1 MCLNFIVF
9 KTFKS
14 NFKIRWRIISSLN
27 ELTKRVLIMAENS
40 FKNVSTQPKVFF
52 LLPVKTL
59 FLLGGVFSAF
69 FILIAGLVLFGY
81 TNSMDNAI
89 FSLMRSNSSNPILDQ
104 TLQRIVFLGSS
115 QFVLPLS
122 LLVGVFLS
130 LYRKNL
136 ALGVWFVLSVILFEA
151 LLESLKH
158 LLVHSIQR
166 FSHSANFP
174 NATALS
180 LTLFY
185 GLLVL
190 LIPHLITHQIFQNI
204 LSYSLLGLILLIGL
218 VLIVLGVS
226 FSSVL
231 GGVCLGALGACF
243 SIGIYLSVFQKI

>member
-1 MCLNFIVF
+1 
-9 KTFKS
+9 
-14 NFKIRWRIISSLN
+14 
-27 ELTKRVLIMAENS
+27 MAENS
-40 FKNVSTQPKVFF
+40 FKNVTIQSKPFF
-52 LLPVKTL
+52 LSQVKTL

-69 FILIAGLVLFGY
+69 FILMVGLVFFDYAHL
-81 TNSMDNAI
+81 MDNAI
-89 FSLMRSNSSNPILDQ
+89 FNFARSTSLNSSPIL
-104 TLQRIVFLGSS
+104 TLILQNAARLGSS

-130 LYRKNL
+130 LYRRNL
-136 ALGVWFVLSVILFEA
+136 VLGVWFVLSVVLFEA

-158 LLVHSIQR
+158 LLVHSIQWLSR
-166 FSHSANFP
+166 NANFP

-190 LIPHLITHQIFQNI
+190 LIPHLITHQMLKNI
-204 LSYSLLGLILLIGL
+204 LFYSLFGLILLIGL
-218 VLIVLGVS
+218 ALIVLGVS

-231 GGVCLGALGACF
+231 GGFCLGALGACF

>member
-1 MCLNFIVF
+1 
-9 KTFKS
+9 
-14 NFKIRWRIISSLN
+14 
-27 ELTKRVLIMAENS
+27 MAENS

-52 LLPVKTL
+52 LLPAKTL
-59 FLLGGVFSAF
+59 FLLGGIFSAF
-69 FILIAGLVLFGY
+69 FILMVGLVFFDYAHL
-81 TNSMDNAI
+81 MDNAI
-89 FSLMRSNSSNPILDQ
+89 FSLVRSNSSSPILDQ
-104 TLQRIVFLGSS
+104 TLQRLVFLGSS

-130 LYRKNL
+130 LYRRNL
-136 ALGVWFVLSVILFEA
+136 TLGVWFVLSVILFEA

-158 LLVHSIQR
+158 LFTHSIQWL
-166 FSHSANFP
+166 SHSANFP
-174 NATALS
+174 SAIALS

-204 LSYSLLGLILLIGL
+204 LSCSLLGLILLISL
-218 VLIVLGVS
+218 VLVVLGVS

-231 GGVCLGALGACF
+231 GGFCLGALGACF

>member
-1 MCLNFIVF
+1 
-9 KTFKS
+9 
-14 NFKIRWRIISSLN
+14 
-27 ELTKRVLIMAENS
+27 MAENS

-59 FLLGGVFSAF
+59 FLLGGIFSAF
-69 FILIAGLVLFGY
+69 FILIVGLVFFDY
-81 TNSMDNAI
+81 ANSMDNAI

-104 TLQRIVFLGSS
+104 TLQHIVFLGSS

-130 LYRKNL
+130 LYRRNL
-136 ALGVWFVLSVILFEA
+136 ALGVWFVLSVVIFEA

-158 LLVHSIQR
+158 LFTHSIQWL
-166 FSHSANFP
+166 SHSANFP
-174 NATALS
+174 SAIALS
-180 LTLFY
+180 LALFY

-190 LIPHLITHQIFQNI
+190 LLPHLITHQIFQNI

-218 VLIVLGVS
+218 ALIVLGVS

-231 GGVCLGALGACF
+231 GGLCLGALGACF

>member
-1 MCLNFIVF
+1 
-9 KTFKS
+9 
-14 NFKIRWRIISSLN
+14 
-27 ELTKRVLIMAENS
+27 MAENS

-69 FILIAGLVLFGY
+69 FILIAGLVFFDHAHL
-81 TNSMDNAI
+81 MDNAI
-89 FSLMRSNSSNPILDQ
+89 FNFARSTPFNSSPIL
-104 TLQRIVFLGSS
+104 TLILQNTARLGSS

-158 LLVHSIQR
+158 LLAPVQWL
-166 FSHSANFP
+166 SHSANFP

-190 LIPHLITHQIFQNI
+190 LIPHLITHQTLKNI
-204 LSYSLLGLILLIGL
+204 LSYSLLCLILLIAL

>member
-1 MCLNFIVF
+1 
-9 KTFKS
+9 
-14 NFKIRWRIISSLN
+14 
-27 ELTKRVLIMAENS
+27 MAENS
-40 FKNVSTQPKVFF
+40 FKNVSTQSKVFF

-59 FLLGGVFSAF
+59 FLLGGIFSTF
-69 FILIAGLVLFGY
+69 FIMIAGLVLFGY

-89 FSLMRSNSSNPILDQ
+89 FSLMRSNSSSPILDQ
-104 TLQRIVFLGSS
+104 TLRRVVFLGSS

-130 LYRKNL
+130 LYRRNL
-136 ALGVWFVLSVILFEA
+136 ALGVWFVLSVVIFEA

-158 LLVHSIQR
+158 LFTHSIQWL
-166 FSHSANFP
+166 SHSANFP
-174 NATALS
+174 SAIALS

-190 LIPHLITHQIFQNI
+190 LIPHLITHQTLKNI
-204 LSYSLLGLILLIGL
+204 LSCSLLGLIFLIGL
-218 VLIVLGVS
+218 ALIVLGVS

-231 GGVCLGALGACF
+231 GGFCLGALGACF

>member
-1 MCLNFIVF
+1 
-9 KTFKS
+9 
-14 NFKIRWRIISSLN
+14 
-27 ELTKRVLIMAENS
+27 MAENS
-40 FKNVSTQPKVFF
+40 FKNVSTQPKPFF

-69 FILIAGLVLFGY
+69 FIMIAGLVLFGY

-89 FSLMRSNSSNPILDQ
+89 FNLMRSNSSSPILDQ
-104 TLQRIVFLGSS
+104 TLRRVVFLGSS

-130 LYRKNL
+130 LYRRNL

-158 LLVHSIQR
+158 LLAHSIQWL
-166 FSHSANFP
+166 SHSANFP
-174 NATALS
+174 SAIALS

-204 LSYSLLGLILLIGL
+204 LSCSLLGLIFLIGL
-218 VLIVLGVS
+218 VLVVLGVS

-231 GGVCLGALGACF
+231 GGFCLGALGACF

>member
-1 MCLNFIVF
+1 
-9 KTFKS
+9 
-14 NFKIRWRIISSLN
+14 
-27 ELTKRVLIMAENS
+27 MAENS
-40 FKNVSTQPKVFF
+40 FKNVSTQPKSFF

-69 FILIAGLVLFGY
+69 FILIFGLVFFDC

-89 FSLMRSNSSNPILDQ
+89 FNLMRSNSSNPILDQ
-104 TLQRIVFLGSS
+104 TLRRIVFLDSS

-136 ALGVWFVLSVILFEA
+136 ALGVWFVLSVVIFEA

-158 LLVHSIQR
+158 LFTHSVQWL
-166 FSHSANFP
+166 SHSANFP
-174 NATALS
+174 SAIVLS
-180 LTLFY
+180 LALFY

-190 LIPHLITHQIFQNI
+190 LIPHLIAHQIFQNI
-204 LSYSLLGLILLIGL
+204 LSYSLLGLIFLIGL

>member
-1 MCLNFIVF
+1 
-9 KTFKS
+9 
-14 NFKIRWRIISSLN
+14 
-27 ELTKRVLIMAENS
+27 MAENS
-40 FKNVSTQPKVFF
+40 FKNVSTQPKAFF

-69 FILIAGLVLFGY
+69 FILIVGLVFFDY
-81 TNSMDNAI
+81 ANSMDHAI

-104 TLQRIVFLGSS
+104 TLQRIIFLGSS

-130 LYRKNL
+130 LYRRNL

-158 LLVHSIQR
+158 LLAHSIQWL
-166 FSHSANFP
+166 SHSANFP
-174 NATALS
+174 SAIALS
-180 LTLFY
+180 LALFY

-204 LSYSLLGLILLIGL
+204 LSYSLLGLIFLIGL
-218 VLIVLGVS
+218 ALIVLGVS

>member
-1 MCLNFIVF
+1 
-9 KTFKS
+9 
-14 NFKIRWRIISSLN
+14 
-27 ELTKRVLIMAENS
+27 MAENS
-40 FKNVSTQPKVFF
+40 FKNVFTQPKAFF

-69 FILIAGLVLFGY
+69 FILIAGLVFFDY

-89 FSLMRSNSSNPILDQ
+89 FSLMRSNSSNSILDQ

-122 LLVGVFLS
+122 LLMGVFLS
-130 LYRKNL
+130 LYRRNL
-136 ALGVWFVLSVILFEA
+136 ALGVWFVLSVVIFEA

-158 LLVHSIQR
+158 LFLHSVQWLSR
-166 FSHSANFP
+166 SANFP
-174 NATALS
+174 SAIALS

-190 LIPHLITHQIFQNI
+190 LIPHLIAHQTLKKVLF
-204 LSYSLLGLILLIGL
+204 YSLLGLIFLIGL
-218 VLIVLGVS
+218 ALIVLGVS

-231 GGVCLGALGACF
+231 GGFCLGALGACF

>member
-1 MCLNFIVF
+1 
-9 KTFKS
+9 
-14 NFKIRWRIISSLN
+14 
-27 ELTKRVLIMAENS
+27 MAENS
-40 FKNVSTQPKVFF
+40 FKNVSTQPKPFF

-69 FILIAGLVLFGY
+69 FILIAGLVFFDY
-81 TNSMDNAI
+81 ANSMDHAI

-130 LYRKNL
+130 LYRRNL
-136 ALGVWFVLSVILFEA
+136 ALGVWFVLSVVIFEA

-158 LLVHSIQR
+158 FFTHSIQWL
-166 FSHSANFP
+166 SHSANFP
-174 NATALS
+174 SAIALS
-180 LTLFY
+180 LALFY

-190 LIPHLITHQIFQNI
+190 LLPHLITHQIFQNI
-204 LSYSLLGLILLIGL
+204 LSCSLLGLIFLIGL
-218 VLIVLGVS
+218 ALIVLGVS

-231 GGVCLGALGACF
+231 GGFCLGALGACF

>member
-1 MCLNFIVF
+1 
-9 KTFKS
+9 
-14 NFKIRWRIISSLN
+14 
-27 ELTKRVLIMAENS
+27 MAENS
-40 FKNVSTQPKVFF
+40 FKNVSIQPKVFF
-52 LLPVKTL
+52 LLPAKTL
-59 FLLGGVFSAF
+59 FLLGGVFSTF
-69 FILIAGLVLFGY
+69 FIMIAGLVLFGY

-104 TLQRIVFLGSS
+104 TLRRIVFLGSS

-130 LYRKNL
+130 LYRRNL

-158 LLVHSIQR
+158 LFAYPVQWL
-166 FSHSANFP
+166 SHSANFP

-190 LIPHLITHQIFQNI
+190 LIPHLIMHQTLKNVLF
-204 LSYSLLGLILLIGL
+204 YSLLGLIFLIGL
-218 VLIVLGVS
+218 VLILLGVS

-231 GGVCLGALGACF
+231 GGFCLGALGACF

>member
-1 MCLNFIVF
+1 
-9 KTFKS
+9 
-14 NFKIRWRIISSLN
+14 
-27 ELTKRVLIMAENS
+27 MAENS
-40 FKNVSTQPKVFF
+40 FKNVSAQPKAFF

-69 FILIAGLVLFGY
+69 FILIAGLVFFDY
-81 TNSMDNAI
+81 TNSMDHAI

-104 TLQRIVFLGSS
+104 TLRRVVFLGYS

-130 LYRKNL
+130 LYRRNL

-158 LLVHSIQR
+158 LLAHSIQWL
-166 FSHSANFP
+166 SHSANFP
-174 NATALS
+174 SAIALS

-204 LSYSLLGLILLIGL
+204 LSYSLLGLIFLIGL
-218 VLIVLGVS
+218 ALIVLGVS

-231 GGVCLGALGACF
+231 GGFCLGALGACF

>member
-1 MCLNFIVF
+1 
-9 KTFKS
+9 
-14 NFKIRWRIISSLN
+14 
-27 ELTKRVLIMAENS
+27 MAENS
-40 FKNVSTQPKVFF
+40 FKNVSTHPKAFF

-69 FILIAGLVLFGY
+69 FILIVGLVFFDY
-81 TNSMDNAI
+81 ANSMDNAI
-89 FSLMRSNSSNPILDQ
+89 FSLMRSNSSSPILDQ
-104 TLQRIVFLGSS
+104 TLQRVVFLGSS

-130 LYRKNL
+130 LYRRNL

-158 LLVHSIQR
+158 LLAHSIQWL
-166 FSHSANFP
+166 SHSVNFP
-174 NATALS
+174 SAIALS
-180 LTLFY
+180 LALFY
-185 GLLVL
+185 GLLIL
-190 LIPHLITHQIFQNI
+190 LIPHFTMHQIFQNI

-218 VLIVLGVS
+218 ALIVLGVS

-231 GGVCLGALGACF
+231 GGLCLGALGACF

>member
-1 MCLNFIVF
+1 
-9 KTFKS
+9 
-14 NFKIRWRIISSLN
+14 
-27 ELTKRVLIMAENS
+27 MAENS

-52 LLPVKTL
+52 LLPAKTL

-69 FILIAGLVLFGY
+69 FIMIAGLVLFGY

-89 FSLMRSNSSNPILDQ
+89 FNLMRSNSSSPILDQ
-104 TLQRIVFLGSS
+104 TLRRVVFLGSS

-130 LYRKNL
+130 LYRRNL

-158 LLVHSIQR
+158 LLAHPVQWLSR
-166 FSHSANFP
+166 NANFP

-190 LIPHLITHQIFQNI
+190 LIPHLIMHQTFQNI
-204 LSYSLLGLILLIGL
+204 LSYSLLGWILLIAL
-218 VLIVLGVS
+218 ALIVLGVS

>member
-1 MCLNFIVF
+1 
-9 KTFKS
+9 
-14 NFKIRWRIISSLN
+14 
-27 ELTKRVLIMAENS
+27 MAENS
-40 FKNVSTQPKVFF
+40 FKNVSTHPKAFF

-69 FILIAGLVLFGY
+69 FILIAGLVFFDY
-81 TNSMDNAI
+81 ANSMDNAI
-89 FSLMRSNSSNPILDQ
+89 FSLMRSNSSNLILDQ
-104 TLQRIVFLGSS
+104 TLRRFVFLGSS

-130 LYRKNL
+130 LYRRNL
-136 ALGVWFVLSVILFEA
+136 ALGVWFVLSVVIFEA

-158 LLVHSIQR
+158 LLAHSIQWL
-166 FSHSANFP
+166 SHSANFP
-174 NATALS
+174 SAIALS

-204 LSYSLLGLILLIGL
+204 LSYSLLGLIFLISL
-218 VLIVLGVS
+218 ALIVLGVS

>member
-1 MCLNFIVF
+1 
-9 KTFKS
+9 
-14 NFKIRWRIISSLN
+14 
-27 ELTKRVLIMAENS
+27 MAENS
-40 FKNVSTQPKVFF
+40 FKNVSTQSKPFF
-52 LLPVKTL
+52 LLQVKTL

-69 FILIAGLVLFGY
+69 FIMIAGLVLFGY

-89 FSLMRSNSSNPILDQ
+89 FNLMRSNSSSPILDQ

-130 LYRKNL
+130 LYRRNL

-158 LLVHSIQR
+158 LFTHSIQWL
-166 FSHSANFP
+166 SHSANFP
-174 NATALS
+174 NASALS
-180 LTLFY
+180 LALFY

-218 VLIVLGVS
+218 ALIVLGVS

-231 GGVCLGALGACF
+231 GGFCLGALGACF

>member
-1 MCLNFIVF
+1 
-9 KTFKS
+9 
-14 NFKIRWRIISSLN
+14 
-27 ELTKRVLIMAENS
+27 MAENS
-40 FKNVSTQPKVFF
+40 FKNVSTQPKAFF

-69 FILIAGLVLFGY
+69 FILIAGLVFFDY
-81 TNSMDNAI
+81 TNSMDHAI

-104 TLQRIVFLGSS
+104 TLRRVVFLGYS

-130 LYRKNL
+130 LYRRNL
-136 ALGVWFVLSVILFEA
+136 ALGVWFVLSVVLFEA

-158 LLVHSIQR
+158 LFTHFVQWL
-166 FSHSANFP
+166 SHSANFP
-174 NATALS
+174 SAIALS

-204 LSYSLLGLILLIGL
+204 LSCSLLGLILLIDL
-218 VLIVLGVS
+218 ALIVLGVS

-231 GGVCLGALGACF
+231 GGFCLGALGACF

>member
-1 MCLNFIVF
+1 
-9 KTFKS
+9 
-14 NFKIRWRIISSLN
+14 
-27 ELTKRVLIMAENS
+27 MAENS

-59 FLLGGVFSAF
+59 FLLGGVFSTF
-69 FILIAGLVLFGY
+69 FIMIAGLVLFGY

-104 TLQRIVFLGSS
+104 TLQRVVFLGSS

-136 ALGVWFVLSVILFEA
+136 ALGVWFVLSVVIFEA

-158 LLVHSIQR
+158 LFLHSVQWL
-166 FSHSANFP
+166 SHSANFP
-174 NATALS
+174 SATALS

-190 LIPHLITHQIFQNI
+190 LIPHFIAHKTLQNI
-204 LSYSLLGLILLIGL
+204 LVYGLFGLILLISLAL
-218 VLIVLGVS
+218 VVLGVS

-231 GGVCLGALGACF
+231 GGFCLGALGACF

>member
-1 MCLNFIVF
+1 
-9 KTFKS
+9 
-14 NFKIRWRIISSLN
+14 
-27 ELTKRVLIMAENS
+27 MAENS

-52 LLPVKTL
+52 LLQVKTL

-69 FILIAGLVLFGY
+69 FILMVGLVFFDYANL
-81 TNSMDNAI
+81 MDNAI
-89 FSLMRSNSSNPILDQ
+89 FSLMRPNSSNPILVQ

-130 LYRKNL
+130 LYRRNL
-136 ALGVWFVLSVILFEA
+136 ALGVWFVLSVVLFEA
-151 LLESLKH
+151 LLESLKY
-158 LLVHSIQR
+158 LLAHSIQWL
-166 FSHSANFP
+166 SHSANFP

-190 LIPHLITHQIFQNI
+190 LIPHLIAHQTLKNI
-204 LSYSLLGLILLIGL
+204 LFYSLFGLIFLIGL
-218 VLIVLGVS
+218 ALIVLGVS

-231 GGVCLGALGACF
+231 GGFCLGALGACF

>member
-1 MCLNFIVF
+1 
-9 KTFKS
+9 
-14 NFKIRWRIISSLN
+14 
-27 ELTKRVLIMAENS
+27 MAENS
-40 FKNVSTQPKVFF
+40 FKNVSTQPKPFF

-59 FLLGGVFSAF
+59 FLLGGVFSTF
-69 FILIAGLVLFGY
+69 FILIAGLVFFDY
-81 TNSMDNAI
+81 ANSMDNAI
-89 FSLMRSNSSNPILDQ
+89 FNLMRSNSSNPILDQ

-130 LYRKNL
+130 LYRRNL
-136 ALGVWFVLSVILFEA
+136 ALGVWFVLSVVIFEA

-158 LLVHSIQR
+158 LFTHFVQWL
-166 FSHSANFP
+166 SHSTNFP
-174 NATALS
+174 SATALS

-190 LIPHLITHQIFQNI
+190 LIPHFIAHKTLQNI
-204 LSYSLLGLILLIGL
+204 LVYGLLGLILLISL
-218 VLIVLGVS
+218 ALIVLGVS

-231 GGVCLGALGACF
+231 GGFCLGALGACF

>member
-1 MCLNFIVF
+1 
-9 KTFKS
+9 
-14 NFKIRWRIISSLN
+14 
-27 ELTKRVLIMAENS
+27 MAENS
-40 FKNVSTQPKVFF
+40 FKNVSTHPKAFF

-69 FILIAGLVLFGY
+69 FIMIAGLVFFDY
-81 TNSMDNAI
+81 TNSMDHAI

-130 LYRKNL
+130 LYRRNL

-158 LLVHSIQR
+158 LLAHSIQWL
-166 FSHSANFP
+166 SHSANFP
-174 NATALS
+174 SAIALS
-180 LTLFY
+180 LALFY

-218 VLIVLGVS
+218 ALIVLGVS

-231 GGVCLGALGACF
+231 GGFCLGALGACF

>member
-1 MCLNFIVF
+1 
-9 KTFKS
+9 
-14 NFKIRWRIISSLN
+14 
-27 ELTKRVLIMAENS
+27 MAENS
-40 FKNVSTQPKVFF
+40 FKSVSTQPKPFF
-52 LLPVKTL
+52 LLPAKTL
-59 FLLGGVFSAF
+59 FLLGGIFSAF
-69 FILIAGLVLFGY
+69 FIMIAGLVLFGY

-104 TLQRIVFLGSS
+104 TLQRVVFLGSS

-130 LYRKNL
+130 LYRRNL

-158 LLVHSIQR
+158 LFAHSIQWL
-166 FSHSANFP
+166 SHSANFP
-174 NATALS
+174 SAIVLS

-204 LSYSLLGLILLIGL
+204 LSCSLLGLILLIGL
-218 VLIVLGVS
+218 ALVVLGVS

-231 GGVCLGALGACF
+231 GGFCLGALGACF

>member
-1 MCLNFIVF
+1 
-9 KTFKS
+9 
-14 NFKIRWRIISSLN
+14 
-27 ELTKRVLIMAENS
+27 MAENS
-40 FKNVSTQPKVFF
+40 FKNVSTQPKPFF
-52 LLPVKTL
+52 LLQVKTL

-69 FILIAGLVLFGY
+69 FIMIAGLVLFGY

-104 TLQRIVFLGSS
+104 TLQRVVFLGSS

-130 LYRKNL
+130 LYRRNL

-158 LLVHSIQR
+158 LLAHSIQWL
-166 FSHSANFP
+166 SHSANFP
-174 NATALS
+174 SAIALS

-190 LIPHLITHQIFQNI
+190 LIPHLITHQTLKNVLF
-204 LSYSLLGLILLIGL
+204 YSLLGLIFLIGL

-231 GGVCLGALGACF
+231 GGFCLGALGACF

>member
-1 MCLNFIVF
+1 
-9 KTFKS
+9 
-14 NFKIRWRIISSLN
+14 
-27 ELTKRVLIMAENS
+27 MAENS

-52 LLPVKTL
+52 LLPAKTL
-59 FLLGGVFSAF
+59 FLLGGIFSAF
-69 FILIAGLVLFGY
+69 FIMIAGLVLFGY

-104 TLQRIVFLGSS
+104 TLRRIVFLGSS

-130 LYRKNL
+130 LYRRNL

-158 LLVHSIQR
+158 LLAHSIQWL
-166 FSHSANFP
+166 SHSANFP
-174 NATALS
+174 SAIVLS

-190 LIPHLITHQIFQNI
+190 LIPHFITHQIFQNI
-204 LSYSLLGLILLIGL
+204 LSCSLLGLIFLIGL
-218 VLIVLGVS
+218 ALIVLGVS

-231 GGVCLGALGACF
+231 GGFCLGALGACF

>member
-1 MCLNFIVF
+1 
-9 KTFKS
+9 
-14 NFKIRWRIISSLN
+14 
-27 ELTKRVLIMAENS
+27 MAENS

-69 FILIAGLVLFGY
+69 FILTVGLVFFDHTHL
-81 TNSMDNAI
+81 MDNAI
-89 FSLMRSNSSNPILDQ
+89 FSLVRLNSSNSILDQ
-104 TLQRIVFLGSS
+104 TLRRIIFLGSS

-130 LYRKNL
+130 LYRRNL
-136 ALGVWFVLSVILFEA
+136 ALGVWFVLSVVLFEA

-158 LLVHSIQR
+158 LFAYSIQWL
-166 FSHSANFP
+166 SHSANFP

-190 LIPHLITHQIFQNI
+190 LIPHLITHQTLKNVLF
-204 LSYSLLGLILLIGL
+204 YSLFGLIFLIGL
-218 VLIVLGVS
+218 VLILLGVS

>member
-1 MCLNFIVF
+1 
-9 KTFKS
+9 
-14 NFKIRWRIISSLN
+14 
-27 ELTKRVLIMAENS
+27 MAENS
-40 FKNVSTQPKVFF
+40 FKNVSIQPKPFF

-69 FILIAGLVLFGY
+69 FILIAGLVFFDY
-81 TNSMDNAI
+81 ANSMDHAI
-89 FSLMRSNSSNPILDQ
+89 FNLMRSNSSSPILDQ
-104 TLQRIVFLGSS
+104 TLRRIVFLGSS

-130 LYRKNL
+130 LYRRNL
-136 ALGVWFVLSVILFEA
+136 ALGVWFVLSVVIFEA

-158 LLVHSIQR
+158 LLAHSIQWL
-166 FSHSANFP
+166 SHSANFP
-174 NATALS
+174 SAIALS

-190 LIPHLITHQIFQNI
+190 LIPHFITHQIFQNI
-204 LSYSLLGLILLIGL
+204 LSYSLFGLILLIGL
-218 VLIVLGVS
+218 ALIVLGVS

-231 GGVCLGALGACF
+231 GGFCLGALGACF

>member
-1 MCLNFIVF
+1 
-9 KTFKS
+9 
-14 NFKIRWRIISSLN
+14 
-27 ELTKRVLIMAENS
+27 MAENS
-40 FKNVSTQPKVFF
+40 FKNVSTQPKPFF

-69 FILIAGLVLFGY
+69 FILIAGLVFFDY
-81 TNSMDNAI
+81 ANSMDHAI
-89 FSLMRSNSSNPILDQ
+89 FSLMRSNSSSPILDQ
-104 TLQRIVFLGSS
+104 TLRRVVFLGYS

-130 LYRKNL
+130 LYRRNL

-158 LLVHSIQR
+158 LLAHSIQWL
-166 FSHSANFP
+166 SHSANFP
-174 NATALS
+174 SAIALS

-185 GLLVL
+185 GLLIL
-190 LIPHLITHQIFQNI
+190 LIPHFIAHQIFQNI

-218 VLIVLGVS
+218 ALIVLGVS
-226 FSSVL
+226 FSSIL

>member
-1 MCLNFIVF
+1 
-9 KTFKS
+9 
-14 NFKIRWRIISSLN
+14 
-27 ELTKRVLIMAENS
+27 MAENS
-40 FKNVSTQPKVFF
+40 LKNVTIQSKPFF
-52 LLPVKTL
+52 LLQVKTL

-69 FILIAGLVLFGY
+69 FILMIGLVFFGY
-81 TNSMDNAI
+81 VNSMDNAI
-89 FSLMRSNSSNPILDQ
+89 FSLMRSNSSNPVLDQ

-130 LYRKNL
+130 LYRRNL

-158 LLVHSIQR
+158 LLAHSIQWL
-166 FSHSANFP
+166 SHSANFP

-180 LTLFY
+180 LALFY

-190 LIPHLITHQIFQNI
+190 LIPHFITHQTLKNI
-204 LSYSLLGLILLIGL
+204 LSYSLFGLIFLIGL

-231 GGVCLGALGACF
+231 GGFCLGALGACF

>member
-1 MCLNFIVF
+1 
-9 KTFKS
+9 
-14 NFKIRWRIISSLN
+14 
-27 ELTKRVLIMAENS
+27 MAENS
-40 FKNVSTQPKVFF
+40 FKNVSTQPKAFF

-59 FLLGGVFSAF
+59 FLLGSVFSAF
-69 FILIAGLVLFGY
+69 FILIAGLVFFDY
-81 TNSMDNAI
+81 ANSMDHAI

-104 TLQRIVFLGSS
+104 TLRRVVFLGSS

-130 LYRKNL
+130 LYRRNL

-158 LLVHSIQR
+158 LLAHSIQWLSR
-166 FSHSANFP
+166 SANFP
-174 NATALS
+174 SATALS

-190 LIPHLITHQIFQNI
+190 LIPHLITHQTLKNVLF
-204 LSYSLLGLILLIGL
+204 YSLFGLILLIGL
-218 VLIVLGVS
+218 ALIVLGVS

-231 GGVCLGALGACF
+231 GGFCLGALGACF

>member
-1 MCLNFIVF
+1 
-9 KTFKS
+9 
-14 NFKIRWRIISSLN
+14 
-27 ELTKRVLIMAENS
+27 MAENS
-40 FKNVSTQPKVFF
+40 LKNVTIQSKPFF
-52 LLPVKTL
+52 LSQVKTL

-69 FILIAGLVLFGY
+69 FILMVGLVFFDY
-81 TNSMDNAI
+81 AHSMDNAI
-89 FSLMRSNSSNPILDQ
+89 FNFARSTSLNSSPIL
-104 TLQRIVFLGSS
+104 TLILQNIARLGSS

-130 LYRKNL
+130 LYRRNL
-136 ALGVWFVLSVILFEA
+136 ALGVWFVLSVVLFEA

-158 LLVHSIQR
+158 LLAYSIQWLSR
-166 FSHSANFP
+166 SANFP

-190 LIPHLITHQIFQNI
+190 LIPHLITHQTLKNI
-204 LSYSLLGLILLIGL
+204 LYYSLFGLILLIGL
-218 VLIVLGVS
+218 ALIVLGVS

-231 GGVCLGALGACF
+231 GGFCLGALGACF

>member
-1 MCLNFIVF
+1 
-9 KTFKS
+9 
-14 NFKIRWRIISSLN
+14 
-27 ELTKRVLIMAENS
+27 MAENS

-52 LLPVKTL
+52 LLQVKTL
-59 FLLGGVFSAF
+59 FLLGGVFSTL
-69 FILIAGLVLFGY
+69 FILIVGLVFFDYVNL
-81 TNSMDNAI
+81 MDNAI
-89 FSLMRSNSSNPILDQ
+89 FRLMRSNSSNPILDQ

-130 LYRKNL
+130 LYRRNL
-136 ALGVWFVLSVILFEA
+136 ALGVWFVLSVVLFEA

-158 LLVHSIQR
+158 LLAHFIQW
-166 FSHSANFP
+166 FSRSANFP
-174 NATALS
+174 NASALS

-185 GLLVL
+185 GLLIL
-190 LIPHLITHQIFQNI
+190 LIPHLITHQTLKNI
-204 LSYSLLGLILLIGL
+204 LFYSLFGLIFLIGL

-231 GGVCLGALGACF
+231 GGFCLGALGACF

>member
-1 MCLNFIVF
+1 
-9 KTFKS
+9 
-14 NFKIRWRIISSLN
+14 
-27 ELTKRVLIMAENS
+27 MAENS

-69 FILIAGLVLFGY
+69 FILIAGLVFFDYAHL
-81 TNSMDNAI
+81 MDNAI
-89 FSLMRSNSSNPILDQ
+89 FSLMRSNSSSPILDQ
-104 TLQRIVFLGSS
+104 TLRRVVFLGSS

-130 LYRKNL
+130 LYRRNL

-158 LLVHSIQR
+158 LFAYSVQW

-180 LTLFY
+180 LALFY

-204 LSYSLLGLILLIGL
+204 LSYSLLCLILLIGL
-218 VLIVLGVS
+218 ALIVLGAS

>member
-1 MCLNFIVF
+1 
-9 KTFKS
+9 
-14 NFKIRWRIISSLN
+14 
-27 ELTKRVLIMAENS
+27 MAENS
-40 FKNVSTQPKVFF
+40 FKNVSTQPKAFF

-104 TLQRIVFLGSS
+104 TLQRVVFLGSS

-130 LYRKNL
+130 LYRRNL

-158 LLVHSIQR
+158 LLAHSIQWL
-166 FSHSANFP
+166 SHSANFP
-174 NATALS
+174 SAIALS

-218 VLIVLGVS
+218 ALIVLGVS

-231 GGVCLGALGACF
+231 GGFCLGALGACF

>member
-1 MCLNFIVF
+1 
-9 KTFKS
+9 
-14 NFKIRWRIISSLN
+14 
-27 ELTKRVLIMAENS
+27 MAENS

-52 LLPVKTL
+52 LLPAKTL
-59 FLLGGVFSAF
+59 FLLGGIFSAF
-69 FILIAGLVLFGY
+69 FILIAGLVFFDY
-81 TNSMDNAI
+81 ANSMDHAI

-104 TLQRIVFLGSS
+104 ALQRVVFLGSS

-130 LYRKNL
+130 LYRRNL

-158 LLVHSIQR
+158 LLAHSIQWL
-166 FSHSANFP
+166 SHSANFP
-174 NATALS
+174 SAIALS

-190 LIPHLITHQIFQNI
+190 LIPHLIVHQIFQNI
-204 LSYSLLGLILLIGL
+204 LSCSLLCLIFLIGL
-218 VLIVLGVS
+218 ALIVLGVS

-231 GGVCLGALGACF
+231 GGFCLGALGACF

>member
-1 MCLNFIVF
+1 
-9 KTFKS
+9 
-14 NFKIRWRIISSLN
+14 
-27 ELTKRVLIMAENS
+27 MAENS
-40 FKNVSTQPKVFF
+40 FKNVSTQSKVFF

-59 FLLGGVFSAF
+59 FLLGGIFSAF
-69 FILIAGLVLFGY
+69 FIMIAGLVLFGY

-130 LYRKNL
+130 LYRRNL
-136 ALGVWFVLSVILFEA
+136 ALGVWFVLSVVLFEA

-158 LLVHSIQR
+158 LLAYSIQWL
-166 FSHSANFP
+166 SHSANFP

-185 GLLVL
+185 GLLIL
-190 LIPHLITHQIFQNI
+190 LIPHLITHQTLKNI
-204 LSYSLLGLILLIGL
+204 LFYSLFGLILLIGL
-218 VLIVLGVS
+218 ALIVLGVS

-231 GGVCLGALGACF
+231 GGFCLGALGACF

>member
-1 MCLNFIVF
+1 
-9 KTFKS
+9 
-14 NFKIRWRIISSLN
+14 
-27 ELTKRVLIMAENS
+27 MAENS

-69 FILIAGLVLFGY
+69 FILIVGLVFFDY

-89 FSLMRSNSSNPILDQ
+89 FSLMRSNSSSPILDQ
-104 TLQRIVFLGSS
+104 TLRRVVFLGSS

-130 LYRKNL
+130 LYRRNL
-136 ALGVWFVLSVILFEA
+136 ALGVWFVLSVVIFEA

-158 LLVHSIQR
+158 LFTHSIQWL
-166 FSHSANFP
+166 SHSANFP
-174 NATALS
+174 SAIALS

-204 LSYSLLGLILLIGL
+204 LSCSLLGLIFLIGL
-218 VLIVLGVS
+218 VLVVLGVS

-231 GGVCLGALGACF
+231 GGFCLGALGACF

>member
-1 MCLNFIVF
+1 
-9 KTFKS
+9 
-14 NFKIRWRIISSLN
+14 
-27 ELTKRVLIMAENS
+27 MAENS
-40 FKNVSTQPKVFF
+40 FKNVSTQSKVFF

-59 FLLGGVFSAF
+59 FLLGGIFSAF
-69 FILIAGLVLFGY
+69 FIMIAGLVLFGY

-89 FSLMRSNSSNPILDQ
+89 FSLMRSNSSSPILDQ
-104 TLQRIVFLGSS
+104 TLRRVVFLGSS

-130 LYRKNL
+130 LYRRNL
-136 ALGVWFVLSVILFEA
+136 ALGVWFVLSVVIFEA
-151 LLESLKH
+151 LLKSLKY
-158 LLVHSIQR
+158 LLAHSIQW

-180 LTLFY
+180 LVLFY

-190 LIPHLITHQIFQNI
+190 LMPHLITHQTLKNI
-204 LSYSLLGLILLIGL
+204 LSYSLFGLILLIGL
-218 VLIVLGVS
+218 ALIVLGVS

-231 GGVCLGALGACF
+231 GGFCLGALGACF